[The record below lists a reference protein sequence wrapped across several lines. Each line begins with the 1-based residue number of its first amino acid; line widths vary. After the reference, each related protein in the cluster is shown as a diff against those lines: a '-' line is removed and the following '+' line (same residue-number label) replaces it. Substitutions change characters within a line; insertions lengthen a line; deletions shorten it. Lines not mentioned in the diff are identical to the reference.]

1 MKLLTL
7 ALLLLTTTALATEPN
22 GGRGAVDVVKLEELI
37 AETGPNGGKG
47 RKLKNAL
54 EGYFN
59 SMLAGSITEPGHE
72 RVAELFT
79 TRYPVKAILAEI
91 GSRGAYANLDCRGE
105 DGRQLEISARY
116 SDPGG
121 DICLNLPVIAD
132 RLRGKPLQESLI
144 RFAALAFEG
153 HLRHFQADPWNIS
166 VLTPLENHDL
176 ERRNRDEISLLV
188 AYFIETARM
197 TEYPLLKWEASSNGL
212 AAEY

>member
-7 ALLLLTTTALATEPN
+7 ALLLLTATALATEPN
-22 GGRGAVDVVKLEELI
+22 GGRGAIDVTKLEELI

-47 RKLKNAL
+47 RKLKSAL
-54 EGYFN
+54 EGYFT
-59 SMLAGSITEPGHE
+59 SLKAGSITEPGRE
-72 RVAELFT
+72 RVAELFA
-79 TRYPVKAILAEI
+79 TRYPVQAILTEI

-105 DGRQLEISARY
+105 DGGQLEISARY
-116 SDPGG
+116 GNPGG
-121 DICLNLPVIAD
+121 DICLNLPLIAD
-132 RLRGKPLQESLI
+132 RLRGKPLEEGLI
-144 RFAALAFEG
+144 RIAALAFEA
-153 HLRHFQADPWNIS
+153 HLRHFQADPWS
-166 VLTPLENHDL
+166 SSRLKPLEIHDL